1 MHEYDIS
8 LKLLLRGS
16 TAGVLRALT
25 GVDVLKWLDV
35 EMPAMQNTRVDLL
48 GETAAGELIHIELQS
63 TNDSTMPLR
72 MLEYATRVYRIFGR
86 FPRQILLYVGRGALR
101 MEKEL
106 VSSNLSFEYQIAD
119 VRDFD
124 GEQLLESSQTG
135 DNVIAVLARL
145 RDGREAVRRILAR
158 IALLERSDRE
168 VAFRQLMTLAGLRSL
183 AGCVEQEASKMPILD
198 DIMDHEVIG
207 RERRRGIEI
216 GRKEGRQEGRQ
227 EGQQEGELK
236 LLCRQIEKRFGAI
249 PASVTETLRGKSAAE
264 LEELG
269 LRLLD
274 ASSLT
279 ELLQ

>member
-1 MHEYDIS
+1 
-8 LKLLLRGS
+8 
-16 TAGVLRALT
+16 
-25 GVDVLKWLDV
+25 
-35 EMPAMQNTRVDLL
+35 
-48 GETAAGELIHIELQS
+48 
-63 TNDSTMPLR
+63 
-72 MLEYATRVYRIFGR
+72 
-86 FPRQILLYVGRGALR
+86 
-101 MEKEL
+101 
-106 VSSNLSFEYQIAD
+106 
-119 VRDFD
+119 
-124 GEQLLESSQTG
+124 
-135 DNVIAVLARL
+135 
-145 RDGREAVRRILAR
+145 
-158 IALLERSDRE
+158 
-168 VAFRQLMTLAGLRSL
+168 
-183 AGCVEQEASKMPILD
+183 MPILD

-216 GRKEGRQEGRQ
+216 GRQEGRQ